1 MHPQMNHEYMGH
13 NLVFIVGAPRSGTT
27 WLQRLLAT
35 HPRIRTGQESKL
47 FRWYIGPQLQMWR
60 METTREL
67 DPKTATGRGGTGL
80 SCYFREDE
88 FLSALKQYLGLL
100 LQPMIGSLRPGELFV
115 EKSPSHAMCIPEI
128 KRLLPEARIIHVL
141 RDPRDVVAS
150 LLAASRTWGA
160 AWAPESPVKAA
171 GLWVEHV
178 RAVKRAAQNLS
189 PEEFHE
195 VTYEQLRSAPEKVV
209 RQVADFLGLEWKDFE
224 IQKAVETNQPDRD
237 GGTPIPVYG
246 EVSERIGGFVKEPAG
261 FIRKA
266 RPGAWK
272 SDLSLLEKAH
282 VWRVCHKLMREV
294 GYR

>member
-1 MHPQMNHEYMGH
+1 MHPEVNHPYTGH

-35 HPRIRTGQESKL
+35 HSQIRTGQESKL
-47 FRWYIGPQLQMWR
+47 FRWYIGPQLQTWR

-160 AWAPESPVKAA
+160 AWAPHTPAKAA

-178 RAVKRAAQNLS
+178 RAVKQAAQNLS
-189 PEEFHE
+189 RTEFHE
-195 VTYEQLRSAPEKVV
+195 VKYEQLRSSPE
-209 RQVADFLGLEWKDFE
+209 RALREVADYLGLEWKDLE
-224 IQKAVETNQPDRD
+224 IQKAIETNLPDSD

-246 EVSERIGGFVKEPAG
+246 EVSDRIGGFVKEPAG

-266 RPGAWK
+266 RPGTWK
-272 SDLSLLEKAH
+272 ADLSLLEKAQ
-282 VWRVCHKLMREV
+282 VWRVCHKVMREM